1 LDKTLL
7 IPLTYLSL
15 VFLPL
20 LAGFVLLFLPN
31 RVKIK
36 SFGRSLTLTT
46 SGLTFVLA
54 ILIFVLG
61 QCKSTRSVIQ
71 TDWSALQIDI
81 GNLRLDLLLSAKPL
95 GAFILMFAM
104 GFGLLITLYSLKSIG
119 PMAKRV
125 NEYYGSILLTIG
137 GSAGILLS
145 NHLLFLLIF
154 WEIVTAS
161 LYLLITTGGKG
172 SNFAATKSFAMIG
185 ASDAAFLLGTLMV
198 WVHSGTFVISDIS
211 LATTSAVP
219 IIAFL
224 LLMTAAITKAG
235 ALPLHTW
242 LPASGE
248 YAPASVMA
256 LLPAAIDK
264 LLGIY
269 LLVIIVRQMFV
280 IKSAA
285 LSIILAVIGAATII
299 IAVMI
304 AMVQHNLKKLL
315 SYHAIS
321 QVGYMVLGIATA
333 TPVGIAG
340 GVFHM
345 LNHAIYKCCLFLCGG
360 AVEQQA
366 GTPELDKLG
375 GLGKKMSITFTTCL
389 IAALSISGIP
399 PLNGFVSKWM
409 VYQGVIQMGT
419 AQTGGAAKLW
429 PIWLTCAIFG
439 SALTLASFVKL
450 IHSVFL
456 SRLPDKLKDV
466 KEVSPLQTTPMV
478 VLASLCVF
486 FGVFY
491 HVPLRLF
498 IYPAL
503 NIEPGTAIFGTW
515 DSVLATAL
523 ILLGIAFGLVILLV
537 GLLARKVRTV
547 PTWTCGEVQSNE
559 QMRIPGTH
567 FYKTVSSMGG
577 LKQLYTG
584 QDKGHFDLY
593 NQGGRVGL
601 ALTEFL
607 RWLHSGVLPMYLTWV
622 TLGLLVI
629 LFVVCKIW

>member
-1 LDKTLL
+1 MDKTLL
-7 IPLTYLSL
+7 IQ

-20 LAGFVLLFLPN
+20 IAGFVMLFLPN
-31 RVKIK
+31 KARLLPKA
-36 SFGRSLTLTT
+36 LTLII
-46 SGLTFVLA
+46 SAFVFVQA
-54 ILIFVLG
+54 IRIFNLG
-61 QCKSTRSVIQ
+61 QLDYAWSVFQ
-71 TDWSALQIDI
+71 I
-81 GNLRLDLLLSAKPL
+81 GNLKLDLLLSAKPL

-104 GFGLLITLYSLKSIG
+104 GFGLLITLYSLKS
-119 PMAKRV
+119 MAGAKHL
-125 NEYYGSILLTIG
+125 NIYYGSILLTIG

-161 LYLLITTGGKG
+161 LYLLITTGGKN
-172 SNFAATKSFAMIG
+172 SNFAATKSFAIIG
-185 ASDAAFLLGTLMV
+185 ASDAALLFGILMV
-198 WVHSGTFVISDIS
+198 WIFSGTFVISDIS
-211 LATTSAVP
+211 IATTSTFS

-242 LPASGE
+242 LPTSGE
-248 YAPASVMA
+248 YAPTSVMA

-269 LLVIIVRQMFV
+269 LLVIIVREIFV
-280 IKSAA
+280 LQSAA
-285 LSIILAVIGAATII
+285 LRLILALIGAATII

-321 QVGYMVLGIATA
+321 QVGYMILGIATG

-340 GVFHM
+340 GIFHM
-345 LNHAIYKCCLFLCGG
+345 LNNAIYKCCLFLCGG

-366 GTPELDKLG
+366 GTPELERLG

-399 PLNGFVSKWM
+399 PFNGFVSKWM
-409 VYQGVIQMGT
+409 IYQGVIEMGT
-419 AQTGGAAKLW
+419 TQAGIAAKLW
-429 PIWLTCAIFG
+429 PIWLTCAMFA

-450 IHSVFL
+450 IHSLFL
-456 SRLPDKLKDV
+456 SRLPQELKNV
-466 KEVSPLQTTPMV
+466 KEVSPLQTFPMI

-486 FGVFY
+486 FGIFY
-491 HVPLRLF
+491 HVPLKLF

-503 NIEPGTAIFGTW
+503 NIKPDTVIFGTW
-515 DSVLATAL
+515 DSILATAL
-523 ILLGIAFGLVILLV
+523 MVFGIILGLLILLV
-537 GLLARKVRTV
+537 GLLAIKVREV
-547 PTWTCGEVQSNE
+547 PTWTCGEVQTNE
-559 QMRIPGTH
+559 QMTIPGTH
-567 FYKTVSSMGG
+567 FYKTVSDISG

-584 QDKGHFDLY
+584 QEKGHFDLY
-593 NQGGRVGL
+593 NQSGRVGL

-629 LFVVCKIW
+629 LFILCKIW

>member
-1 LDKTLL
+1 LDNILL
-7 IPLTYLSL
+7 IL

-20 LAGFVLLFLPN
+20 VVGFLLLFLPN
-31 RVKIK
+31 RVKFLGK
-36 SFGRSLTLTT
+36 ALTLFI
-46 SGLTFVLA
+46 SLAAFVLA
-54 ILIFVLG
+54 IRIFALG
-61 QCKSTRSVIQ
+61 RLEYEFSV
-71 TDWSALQIDI
+71 LQI
-81 GNLRLDLLLSAKPL
+81 GNFELDLLLTSTPL
-95 GAFILMFAM
+95 SKFILMFAM
-104 GFGLLITLYSLKSIG
+104 GFGLLITLYSLKS
-119 PMAKRV
+119 RV
-125 NEYYGSILLTIG
+125 TSHESRATNIYYGAILLTIG

-145 NHLLFLLIF
+145 NHLLFLLVF
-154 WEIVTAS
+154 WEIVTVS
-161 LYLLITTGGKG
+161 LYLLITTGGKN

-185 ASDAAFLLGTLMV
+185 ASDAAFLLGIFMV
-198 WVHSGTFVISDIS
+198 WALSGTLVISDIS
-211 LATTSAVP
+211 VATTSAVP

-224 LLMTAAITKAG
+224 LLMIAAITKAG
-235 ALPLHTW
+235 AMPLHTW
-242 LPASGE
+242 LPTSGE

-269 LLVIIVRQMFV
+269 LLVIIVREIFILQQGV
-280 IKSAA
+280 
-285 LSIILAVIGAATII
+285 LSTILAFIGATTVI

-321 QVGYMVLGIATA
+321 QVGYMVLGIATM

-360 AVEQQA
+360 AAEQAA
-366 GTPELDKLG
+366 GTAELDKLG
-375 GLGKKMSITFTTCL
+375 GLGKKMPITFITCL

-399 PLNGFVSKWM
+399 PFNGFVSKWM
-409 VYQGVIQMGT
+409 VYQGVIKMGT
-419 AQTGGAAKLW
+419 LGTGAGTGLW

-439 SALTLASFVKL
+439 SALTLASFVKF
-450 IHSVFL
+450 IHSIFL
-456 SRLPDKLKDV
+456 SRLPAELKDV
-466 KEVSPLQTTPMV
+466 KEVSPLQTAPMV

-491 HVPLRLF
+491 HVPLKMF

-515 DSVLATAL
+515 ESFLATAL
-523 ILLGIAFGLVILLV
+523 IIVGVIVALLILAV
-537 GLLARKVRTV
+537 GWLSRKVRSV
-547 PTWTCGEVQSNE
+547 PTWYCGEVQDNE
-559 QMRIPGTH
+559 AMIIPGTH

-584 QDKGHFDLY
+584 QEKGHFDLY
-593 NQGGRVGL
+593 NQSGRLGL
-601 ALTEFL
+601 ALTDFL
-607 RWLHSGVLPMYLTWV
+607 RWLHSGILPMYLTWV

-629 LFVVCKIW
+629 LFIVCKIW

>member
-1 LDKTLL
+1 LAEILRN
-7 IPLTYLSL
+7 I

-20 LAGFVLLFLPN
+20 IAGFVLLFLPN
-31 RVKIK
+31 RVKQL
-36 SFGRSLTLTT
+36 SRALTL
-46 SGLTFVLA
+46 
-54 ILIFVLG
+54 II
-61 QCKSTRSVIQ
+61 SVI
-71 TDWSALQIDI
+71 TFILAVRIFTLGRLDYAVYILQI
-81 GNLRLDLLLSAKPL
+81 GSLKLDLLLSARPL

-104 GFGLLITLYSLKSIG
+104 GFGVLITLYSLKRDTLHTSRDTNI
-119 PMAKRV
+119 
-125 NEYYGSILLTIG
+125 YYSAILLTIG

-145 NHLLFLLIF
+145 NHLLFLLMF

-161 LYLLITTGGKG
+161 LYLLITTGGKN

-185 ASDAAFLLGTLMV
+185 ASDGAFLLGVLLV
-198 WVHSGTFVISDIS
+198 WAMSGTLVISDIS

-219 IIAFL
+219 IIGFL

-242 LPASGE
+242 LPTAGA

-269 LLVIIVRQMFV
+269 LLVITVREIFILEPGV
-280 IKSAA
+280 
-285 LSIILAVIGAATII
+285 LSVILAIIGAATII

-321 QVGYMVLGIATA
+321 QVGYMVLGIATG

-360 AVEQQA
+360 AVEQA
-366 GTPELDKLG
+366 TGTPELDKLG
-375 GLGKKMSITFTTCL
+375 GLGKKMPITFITCL

-399 PLNGFVSKWM
+399 PFNGFVSKWM

-419 AQTGGAAKLW
+419 VQTGGAAALW
-429 PIWLTCAIFG
+429 PIWLIAAMFG

-450 IHSVFL
+450 IHSAFL
-456 SRLPDKLKDV
+456 SRLPDGLKNV
-466 KEVSPLQTTPMV
+466 KEVSPLQTLPMI
-478 VLASLCVF
+478 VLALLCVF

-491 HVPLRLF
+491 HVPLKLF

-515 DSVLATAL
+515 DSTLATVL
-523 ILLGIAFGLVILLV
+523 IIVGIVIGLLILLV
-537 GLLARKVRTV
+537 GSLARKARAV
-547 PTWTCGEVQSNE
+547 PTWTCGEAQTNE
-559 QMRIPGTH
+559 QMIIPGTH

-577 LKQLYTG
+577 LKQLYNS
-584 QDKGHFDLY
+584 QEKGHFDLY
-593 NQGGRVGL
+593 DQGARIGL
-601 ALTEFL
+601 ALTGFL
-607 RWLHSGVLPMYLTWV
+607 RWLHSGLLPMYLTWV
-622 TLGLLVI
+622 IVGLLVI
-629 LFVVCKIW
+629 LLMICRIW